1 MSCTSEVPRPSSP
14 AICRLDRFRPMKERH
29 NTQIRSGWWCPASTV
44 PLRSSKR
51 DAHAW
56 QRYRCRCGCVSSC
69 PFRTTASLPHPGQR
83 TPSGQR
89 CWRTKAKH
97 FASSSKDARLTGSAV
112 AMMTGTPRVR
122 RPPPTAWNRHH
133 TRTATTSLHHPGSR
147 QEPAWFAWRWPEGF
161 KCPRCAG
168 STYCEIRGRQLL
180 QCRQCRHQ
188 TSLIAGTVLQGTK
201 LPMRMW
207 FRAMHLLAQGKKGLS
222 NIELGRRL
230 GISTNAAW
238 RVQHKLMQAMIERDR
253 RYKLGASGPR
263 IEIDDAYIG
272 GERTGEGSGRGRR
285 GHTPFIIAVETSAD
299 RRPLYARLQV
309 VRGFQTAETK
319 RLCARVEPGTTI
331 VSDGGQWF
339 CCIADQPGITHER
352 HVTGSGRTAA

>member
-1 MSCTSEVPRPSSP
+1 MPRNRVQHQKGLSDDAFERFYPDEE
-14 AICRLDRFRPMKERH
+14 ACRK
-29 NTQIRSGWWCPASTV
+29 
-44 PLRSSKR
+44 
-51 DAHAW
+51 
-56 QRYRCRCGCVSSC
+56 
-69 PFRTTASLPHPGQR
+69 
-83 TPSGQR
+83 
-89 CWRTKAKH
+89 
-97 FASSSKDARLTGSAV
+97 
-112 AMMTGTPRVR
+112 
-122 RPPPTAWNRHH
+122 
-133 TRTATTSLHHPGSR
+133 
-147 QEPAWFAWRWPEGF
+147 AWFAWRWPEGF

-168 STYCEIRGRQLL
+168 SKYCEIRGRQLL
-180 QCRQCRHQ
+180 QCRRCRHQ

-201 LPMRMW
+201 LPMRVW

-253 RYKLGASGPR
+253 RYKLGAGGPR

-285 GHTPFIIAVETSAD
+285 GHTPFIIAVETTAD
-299 RRPLYARLQV
+299 GRPLYARLQV

-319 RLCARVEPGTTI
+319 RLCTRVEAGTTV

-339 CCIADQPGITHER
+339 CCIADQPGIIHER
-352 HVTGSGRTAA
+352 HVTGSGRTAARHPAFRWANTVLANVKNSLLAAHRAVAAKHLPRYLGAFAWRFNRRFVLKTIHERLAIAAAATPPMPYRLLKLAEARW